1 MIRGIIFPTQDV
13 ALVQGRGQLGFDIK
27 VEEFA
32 VHRPAYDPGRVQPVM
47 AQGGDEGLG
56 LPVAKASVIDQ
67 TRPAG
72 RPSGRLGHVGLERR
86 LINKPYACQH
96 VAHEGLAARD
106 PDIARQGDIRPLLL
120 DGAQVFFYASG
131 RGRAA
136 AARPRRGAPRRQA
149 PRAARPPARQGSGRA
164 YP

>member
-32 VHRPAYDPGRVQPVM
+32 VHRPAYDPGRVQPVV

-72 RPSGRLGHVGLERR
+72 RPSGRLGHVRLERCFVD
-86 LINKPYACQH
+86 KCQPCQH
-96 VAHEGLAARD
+96 VTHEGLAVRD
-106 PDIARQGDIRPLLL
+106 PDAPGQCDIRPLLL
-120 DGAQVFFYASG
+120 DRPQVFFYASG
-131 RGRAA
+131 RGRAS
-136 AARPRRGAPRRQA
+136 AARPRRGGPRRHA
-149 PRAARPPARQGSGRA
+149 RHAARPRAHQASGRA
-164 YP
+164 FP